1 MVDIDMEIARGA
13 GGRTA
18 LGGIDMETALV
29 GGGRDPRDRRLGS
42 LTFNPRLR
50 TREEM
55 INRPVGG
62 TSQTSTNGVTQQSTF
77 NYPAELPALT
87 AEQQAALMSRRR
99 QATRAFGETEASIN
113 RQRQRAQAE
122 ALRAQGEIERQ
133 QQLQSRAG
141 MQTLAGRGVGRSPMF
156 VNPFQRQ
163 LAEQSQR
170 AVGQLQS
177 GLADT
182 LAQLE
187 SALRQAD
194 IAREREL
201 AQIDFDAGSFRSDVS
216 RLLGG

>member
-1 MVDIDMEIARGA
+1 MILPDFGSGTRRDPAPFEPRNVPQ
-13 GGRTA
+13 TA
-18 LGGIDMETALV
+18 LSRMGTEAARSGQLGALANPA
-29 GGGRDPRDRRLGS
+29 RYANNPPRP
-42 LTFNPRLR
+42 T
-50 TREEM
+50 
-55 INRPVGG
+55 GG

-77 NYPAELPALT
+77 NYSAELPALT

-133 QQLQSRAG
+133 QQLQSRTG

-170 AVGQLQS
+170 QVGQLQS

-187 SALRQAD
+187 GALRQAD

-201 AQIDFDAGSFRSDVS
+201 AQIDFDAGSFRSDVA

>member
-1 MVDIDMEIARGA
+1 MVLPDFGFGTQRQTTLPNPYAAASAQPMSAQQQRGA
-13 GGRTA
+13 SGQLGRFA
-18 LGGIDMETALV
+18 NPLQGKGVQGLREAGET
-29 GGGRDPRDRRLGS
+29 
-42 LTFNPRLR
+42 
-50 TREEM
+50 
-55 INRPVGG
+55 
-62 TSQTSTNGVTQQSTF
+62 QTSTNGVTQQNTF
-77 NYPAELPALT
+77 RYDSVLPPLT
-87 AEQQAALMSRRR
+87 AEQQALLASRRR
-99 QATRAFGETEASIN
+99 AATRQFEETEASVA
-113 RQRQRAQAE
+113 RGRARAEAE
-122 ALRAQGEIERQ
+122 ALRAQTEIARQ

-194 IAREREL
+194 IGREREL
-201 AQIDFDAGSFRSDVS
+201 AQIDFDATSMRSDVA